1 MGAQLLTALPL
12 SAQTVPEDQMSVPSA
27 SLDLPKNLTV
37 FGKSDPNVRKATA
50 IVNGSVITETDV
62 QQRLALVILANGG
75 KVTDEERER
84 LRLQVLRNLIDET
97 LQIQEAAA
105 KDIRVSPGELDQSFA
120 RVAQNFRQSPADFT
134 KYLTAQGS
142 SAASIKRQIEGETA
156 WSRLLRNR
164 VQPFVNVSEE
174 EVRSTMDRLKQSKGQ
189 DEFHIS
195 EIYLPA
201 SPENSAQ
208 VEANAKQIIQ
218 QVQSGG
224 SFAAYARQYSEA
236 STAAVGGDLGWV
248 RLGVLPEELAGAVS
262 QMQVGQIAGPIPIP
276 GGFSILALVDKRQ
289 ILTTDPRDA
298 VMSLKQ
304 LSIAFPAGTSSAQA
318 QQKANAFAEATKG
331 IQGCGA
337 VDNVGKS
344 IGADVV
350 ENDGIRVRDLPP
362 QLQSVLLGLQIG
374 QATPPFG
381 SVEDGVRVLVLCG
394 RDDPADASA
403 PSFDQIMSQMEED
416 RVNKRARIY
425 LRDLRRDAVIDYN

>member
-1 MGAQLLTALPL
+1 
-12 SAQTVPEDQMSVPSA
+12 
-27 SLDLPKNLTV
+27 
-37 FGKSDPNVRKATA
+37 
-50 IVNGSVITETDV
+50 
-62 QQRLALVILANGG
+62 
-75 KVTDEERER
+75 
-84 LRLQVLRNLIDET
+84 
-97 LQIQEAAA
+97 
-105 KDIRVSPGELDQSFA
+105 
-120 RVAQNFRQSPADFT
+120 
-134 KYLTAQGS
+134 
-142 SAASIKRQIEGETA
+142 
-156 WSRLLRNR
+156 
-164 VQPFVNVSEE
+164 
-174 EVRSTMDRLKQSKGQ
+174 MDRLKQSKGQ